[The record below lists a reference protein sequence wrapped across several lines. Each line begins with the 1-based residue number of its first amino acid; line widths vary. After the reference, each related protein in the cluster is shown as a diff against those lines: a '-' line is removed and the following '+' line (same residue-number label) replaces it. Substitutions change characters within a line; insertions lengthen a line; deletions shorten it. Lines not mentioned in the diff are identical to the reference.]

1 MKQLSLR
8 LILDSLNSTVEK
20 HLNAFANKTLL
31 HHLSRIRIFFVE
43 QMSFVMQQEN
53 LGTQP
58 AEGLGQFAANRATA
72 DHRQPARLVGQ
83 VENSFVCEKARLDQ
97 AIHRWDRRASARC
110 NHSFSEAQPL
120 SFHFDRFRIG
130 ESRLSKKN
138 VHAKTLKALGRI
150 MMTDPGPQPAQTFH
164 HRRKVNRDSAGCMNP
179 ELRGFSEFG
188 GS

>member
-1 MKQLSLR
+1 MLFAAIRAAEMKQLSLR

-58 AEGLGQFAANRATA
+58 AKGLGQFAANRATA

-97 AIHRWDRRASARC
+97 ARLGPVAITAFLKRSRCPSTSIVSESANRACPKKTST
-110 NHSFSEAQPL
+110 P
-120 SFHFDRFRIG
+120 
-130 ESRLSKKN
+130 RL
-138 VHAKTLKALGRI
+138 
-150 MMTDPGPQPAQTFH
+150 
-164 HRRKVNRDSAGCMNP
+164 
-179 ELRGFSEFG
+179 
-188 GS
+188 